1 MKLLFAENPISVKL
15 SYPIIINVYSDS
27 YTTHRVF
34 NLSRWNVFLDFDT
47 DMSVREFRGSVN
59 SLVSHSGYHVLF

>member
-34 NLSRWNVFLDFDT
+34 NLSRWNVFLDF
-47 DMSVREFRGSVN
+47 
-59 SLVSHSGYHVLF
+59 GYHDGEITFDTGEYFHETDT